1 MMRRRRVPGGTKRAS
16 GRAGAHRPGSPK
28 LRRLGNNLFVVPAL
42 LFIALAMIYPLGYNA
57 YLSLRDVTVGNYLAG
72 TAPFVGLEN
81 YSQLA
86 GDPAFRRSLAVSAL
100 FTGGSLALQFA
111 LGFGLAL
118 FFGRPFPGANLM
130 RASLLL
136 GWLLPTVVV
145 GNVWRWMLDGSYGV
159 VNALLQ
165 GAGLLQD
172 PRFWL
177 TEPDTALVGVI
188 LADVWKG
195 VPFTMVLLLAGLQGV
210 PPSLYEAAKVDGA
223 SAWQRFLH
231 ITLPQ
236 MRPVALTVLLLNF
249 IYTFKTFDLIFIMTG
264 GGPVDATATLPILV
278 YDTTFEFF
286 RFGDGAAAAMVLLL
300 ISLVL
305 SFVYLWLI
313 RREEAA

>member
-1 MMRRRRVPGGTKRAS
+1 MRRLRGSDGGPKRA
-16 GRAGAHRPGSPK
+16 GRRAGGNGSGSPK
-28 LRRLGNNLFVVPAL
+28 LRRLGNNLFVAPAL
-42 LFIALAMIYPLGYNA
+42 VFIVLAMIFPLGYNV

-81 YSQLA
+81 YRQIA
-86 GDPAFRRSLAVSAL
+86 VDPAFGRSLVVSAL

-111 LGFGLAL
+111 LGFALAL

-159 VNALLQ
+159 VNTLLQ
-165 GAGLLQD
+165 GVGLLQN

-188 LADVWKG
+188 MADVWKG

-223 SAWQRFLH
+223 SVWQRFLH

-236 MRPVALTVLLLNF
+236 IRPVALTVLLLNF

-286 RFGDGAAAAMVLLL
+286 RFGEGAATAMVLLL
-300 ISLVL
+300 ISLGL